1 MSEINLDLA
10 HRRLV
15 NRLRQQAK
23 TEAATAAAGVAAT
36 ATSDAQAG
44 LDTHTDQRQFVH
56 GVGPSYVAKTK
67 NASQHPDWTE
77 IENKPPLAD
86 GPFDPTTLEIDGEQ
100 ITTGTVPLNRLPVAA
115 PGTSDATQ
123 VLRSDDP
130 RLSTPGILA
139 TATES
144 ILAGD
149 WVVLRETTEGLTT
162 SFTCTRAAAGVSAG
176 AAVGFVLETYGT
188 GEVATVWTAGRN
200 PSCRITGVTTGDVGR
215 MVYLAAS
222 PGGTVLLPPISTTN
236 RIQPVGDLIGVNTGL
251 GTATVLMRWSLLIKP
266 GVLAEGE
273 GTPGTLPS
281 NAPGA
286 APSLTG
292 SPGISP
298 LFARG
303 DHNHP
308 FQSAEE
314 TGAEPALGNPP
325 VDGYG
330 LMSTADGV
338 RSWAASSA
346 SGVTSVAL
354 TLPDVFTVTVSP
366 VTTSGSLTATLT
378 SQTAGTVLAAP
389 AGSAGTPTFRALAA
403 TDIPALAYAATSHTH
418 AGVYQPVGSY
428 LTANQTITASGDA
441 TGSGTT
447 TLALTL
453 ATVATPGTYR
463 SVTVD
468 AKGRVTAGT
477 NPDTL
482 AGYGIGDAAPL
493 SHTTN
498 TSNPHSVTA
507 AQVGAP
513 TTTGTGA
520 SGTWPISVTGNSA
533 TTSQT
538 SWAALT
544 TTSRLTATGSQAT
557 SIATATGSLGG
568 VEIQGPGGNTAAFI
582 AFHRPGIYATYFGL
596 DTDNV
601 WKVGG
606 WSAGAV
612 AYPILHSG
620 NYGSYAPTLTGTGAS
635 GTWPISVT
643 GRATYLNTTYVS
655 DMNSIVPAG
664 VYQAYSPANQPTSA
678 HWHWLQMPYLE
689 NSEGWAAQIAVSFY
703 ADALWFRRQSGATWQ
718 PWREVLHSGNYGS
731 YAPTLTGTGA
741 SGTWPISVTGRATY
755 LNTTYVSDMNSI
767 VPAGVYQAYS
777 PANQPTSAHW
787 HWLQMPYLENSEG
800 WAAQIAVSF
809 YADALWFR
817 RQSGAT
823 WQPWREVLHSS
834 NYSSYAL
841 PLSGGAISGAVSVT
855 TNATG
860 VSTGLT
866 VVNGDLTAYRSGGT
880 SGVIYLGTSGARFLY
895 YDGSAYHMPNANLN
909 IIGGSLFTSVYY
921 GWKFY
926 GYTATAAQYIYCD
939 GYIDININGTYYK
952 VLGRLA

>member
-1 MSEINLDLA
+1 MSELDLDLA

-36 ATSDAQAG
+36 ATSDAQTG

-251 GTATVLMRWSLLIKP
+251 GTATVLLRWSLLIKP

-330 LMSTADGV
+330 LVSTADGV

-354 TLPDVFTVTVSP
+354 TLPDVFAVTGSPITTSGTLAATLTTQAAARVFAGPTTGSAAAPTFRALVATDIPTLNQDTTGTAANVTGTVAVGNGGTGAVTAADARSNLGLAIGTNVQAYDAALTAVAGASWAAGTQVLALTAADTVTLKTVGQATGNILDKAAGDALYAPLGTSGDVSTHAALTTTAHGGIVADTDSRLTNARTPTAHSHDDATTLTAGFFSAAEKIKLTGIAPNATANVGTVTSVGLSLPSILTVTVSP

-378 SQTAGTVLAAP
+378 AQAATKVLAGPTTGAD
-389 AGSAGTPTFRALAA
+389 ATPTFRALEA
-403 TDIPALAYAATSHTH
+403 TDIPSLAASKITSGAVALARGGTGADLSATGAGFLKQTSAGATVTVAAVTKSDVGLGNVENTELTTW
-418 AGVYQPVGSY
+418 AGSTN
-428 LTANQTITASGDA
+428 LTTLGTVA
-441 TGSGTT
+441 TGSWHATTIDIAHGGTGMT
-447 TLALTL
+447 SIPAFSVHKNGTAQTDFGNNTRTLVTW
-453 ATVATPGTYR
+453 VTPGAG
-463 SVTVD
+463 VVD
-468 AKGRVTAGT
+468 AF
-477 NPDTL
+477 D
-482 AGYGIGDAAPL
+482 
-493 SHTTN
+493 
-498 TSNPHSVTA
+498 
-507 AQVGAP
+507 
-513 TTTGTGA
+513 TTGTAFASNTYTIPVAGYYWFGA
-520 SGTWPISVTGNSA
+520 TIMWDTGGLVDQCRTMIFLYKGATFIKAYEQPMSGTGYMS
-533 TTSQT
+533 
-538 SWAALT
+538 L
-544 TTSRLTATGSQAT
+544 
-557 SIATATGSLGG
+557 SIAAII
-568 VEIQGPGGNTAAFI
+568 EAA
-582 AFHRPGIYATYFGL
+582 AGDVYSIY
-596 DTDNV
+596 V
-601 WKVGG
+601 
-606 WSAGAV
+606 
-612 AYPILHSG
+612 
-620 NYGSYAPTLTGTGAS
+620 
-635 GTWPISVT
+635 
-643 GRATYLNTTYVS
+643 
-655 DMNSIVPAG
+655 
-664 VYQAYSPANQPTSA
+664 
-678 HWHWLQMPYLE
+678 LQ
-689 NSEGWAAQIAVSFY
+689 
-703 ADALWFRRQSGATWQ
+703 T
-718 PWREVLHSGNYGS
+718 
-731 YAPTLTGTGA
+731 
-741 SGTWPISVTGRATY
+741 
-755 LNTTYVSDMNSI
+755 
-767 VPAGVYQAYS
+767 
-777 PANQPTSAHW
+777 
-787 HWLQMPYLENSEG
+787 
-800 WAAQIAVSF
+800 
-809 YADALWFR
+809 
-817 RQSGAT
+817 
-823 WQPWREVLHSS
+823 
-834 NYSSYAL
+834 
-841 PLSGGAISGAVSVT
+841 
-855 TNATG
+855 
-860 VSTGLT
+860 
-866 VVNGDLTAYRSGGT
+866 SGGT
-880 SGVIYLGTSGARFLY
+880 RTIVGYKIDTYWTGYR
-895 YDGSAYHMPNANLN
+895 
-909 IIGGSLFTSVYY
+909 II
-921 GWKFY
+921 
-926 GYTATAAQYIYCD
+926 A
-939 GYIDININGTYYK
+939 
-952 VLGRLA
+952 